1 MAYLKRQAR
10 GSRWVVEPLG
20 FTGTAEPKKRCVL
33 MELSGADLDN
43 VAQTIMGEDSAA
55 GGLCS

>member
-1 MAYLKRQAR
+1 
-10 GSRWVVEPLG
+10 
-20 FTGTAEPKKRCVL
+20 VL

-55 GGLCS
+55 GDLCS

>member
-1 MAYLKRQAR
+1 
-10 GSRWVVEPLG
+10 
-20 FTGTAEPKKRCVL
+20 
-33 MELSGADLDN
+33 MELSGTDLDN

>member
-1 MAYLKRQAR
+1 VPRQRLYRHSEA
-10 GSRWVVEPLG
+10 
-20 FTGTAEPKKRCVL
+20 KKRRVL